1 MILNPILLT
10 IKHSPKQSVQSVH
23 VVVVDYLITF
33 QLHLYLHLYDTY
45 RTFRFLTLVLM
56 HYHAHDDCG

>member
-10 IKHSPKQSVQSVH
+10 IKHSPKQSVQSV
-23 VVVVDYLITF
+23 DYLITF
-33 QLHLYLHLYDTY
+33 QLHLYDTY